1 MDIQKNIEN
10 IRETCQFDF
19 IKVALVETMIDHFSF
34 KHAYASGNVSNRYV
48 RIVLR
53 KRIGLAGLVF
63 KTGRPHYIINADKE
77 ITPANM
83 SQYPIII
90 AEGLKSLGA
99 VPLFYQHRVVG
110 VVLAGFRTAD
120 QMTDHKKVKFEHEVD
135 HYFGELFRERAVK
148 YE

>member
-1 MDIQKNIEN
+1 MDIQQNIES

-19 IKVALVETMIDHFSF
+19 IKVTLAERLIGNYTF

-63 KTGRPHYIINADKE
+63 KTGRSHYIVNADKE
-77 ITPANM
+77 ITAENM

-99 VPLFYQHRVVG
+99 VPLFYEHRVVG

-120 QMTDHKKVKFEHEVD
+120 QMTEVKRKTFEREVN
-135 HYFGELFRERAVK
+135 HYFGRLFQERAVK

>member
-10 IRETCQFDF
+10 IRETCRFDF
-19 IKVALVETMIDHFSF
+19 IKVALVETMIDHLSF

-99 VPLFYQHRVVG
+99 VPLFYQH
-110 VVLAGFRTAD
+110 
-120 QMTDHKKVKFEHEVD
+120 
-135 HYFGELFRERAVK
+135 
-148 YE
+148 